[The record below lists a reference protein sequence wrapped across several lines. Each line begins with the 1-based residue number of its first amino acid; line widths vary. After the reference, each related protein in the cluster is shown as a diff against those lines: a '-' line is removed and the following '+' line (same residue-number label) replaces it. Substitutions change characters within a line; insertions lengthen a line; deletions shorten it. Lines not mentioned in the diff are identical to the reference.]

1 MELGYEL
8 RTFAL
13 HPHWPPFPWRVLA
26 PSRVVFFVL
35 TATLGKIL
43 TLNNL
48 RKRHVLVVDWCCMCK
63 RSEETK
69 KCSFLKSQL
78 ISWGLWLALKVY
90 MWMMRK
96 FVLLGND
103 QPQSKLLRYAVFKHL
118 PRSIVNLFVIL
129 VVLLPLADCLKRE
142 KFQLSEKASKSFA
155 VILTINYGT
164 SFSFL

>member
-1 MELGYEL
+1 
-8 RTFAL
+8 
-13 HPHWPPFPWRVLA
+13 
-26 PSRVVFFVL
+26 
-35 TATLGKIL
+35 
-43 TLNNL
+43 
-48 RKRHVLVVDWCCMCK
+48 MCK

-164 SFSFL
+164 SFSSL